1 MAEGEEEEEEEESEA
16 ASAVSPLRKRRK
28 KKEPEIVV
36 EEKKWMYS
44 EDDLYEEIVSEL
56 TELDKIPNPPEKG
69 KNAFA
74 ITLFCIEA
82 AFDSRAV
89 DFLNYAFDL
98 FPDRDYLILTQPHTV
113 AETSLLAKFTL
124 AVKKPSNTFSH
135 VLYILHRDA
144 LLDID
149 MFVRRAKQVDIEN
162 IQCTLT
168 CDLDDKEQV
177 DTAVHDAIVN
187 PES

>member
-1 MAEGEEEEEEEESEA
+1 
-16 ASAVSPLRKRRK
+16 
-28 KKEPEIVV
+28 
-36 EEKKWMYS
+36 MYS

-162 IQCTLT
+162 I
-168 CDLDDKEQV
+168 
-177 DTAVHDAIVN
+177 
-187 PES
+187 